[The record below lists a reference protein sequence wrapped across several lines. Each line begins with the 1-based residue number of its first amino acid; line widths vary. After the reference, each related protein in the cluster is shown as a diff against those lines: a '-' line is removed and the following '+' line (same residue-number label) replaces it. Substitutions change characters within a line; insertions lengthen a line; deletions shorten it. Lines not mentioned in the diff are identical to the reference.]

1 MKNTIL
7 VIVFYGG
14 RSLTTFLIYLLIFT
28 CIGLGVFNYLNI
40 QKLNTQQLKLR
51 VLAKQ
56 NKDLTAQ
63 INTLNRPI
71 DNLKILYHPINYL
84 HGEIANRTSLY
95 LSPLYNSPVLRI
107 IHSGVR
113 LEILDLCESY
123 DTLWYEVRIICDETV
138 NIKGFVRKEFVKE
151 LETVE
156 TGIIYKP

>member
-1 MKNTIL
+1 M
-7 VIVFYGG
+7 
-14 RSLTTFLIYLLIFT
+14 TTFFIYLLIFA

-63 INTLNRPI
+63 VNTLNRPV
-71 DNLKILYHPINYL
+71 DNLKIFYHPLNYL
-84 HGEIANRTSLY
+84 HGEITNRTSLY
-95 LSPLYNSPVLRI
+95 LSPIYNSPVLRI
-107 IHSGVR
+107 VHSGVK

-123 DTLWYEVRIICDETV
+123 DTLWYEVKVICDETV
-138 NIKGFVRKEFVKE
+138 NIKGFIKTEFVKE

-156 TGIIYKP
+156 TGLMYKN

>member
-1 MKNTIL
+1 M
-7 VIVFYGG
+7 
-14 RSLTTFLIYLLIFT
+14 TTFFIYLLIFA

-63 INTLNRPI
+63 VNTLNRPV
-71 DNLKILYHPINYL
+71 DNLTIFYHPLNYL
-84 HGEIANRTSLY
+84 HGEITNRTSLY

-107 IHSGVR
+107 IHSGVK
-113 LEILDLCESY
+113 LEILDLCESC
-123 DTLWYEVRIICDETV
+123 DTLWYEVKIICDETV
-138 NIKGFVRKEFVKE
+138 NLKGFIKKEFVKE

-156 TGIIYKP
+156 TGLMYKN